1 MKYLGKYV
9 FVPFISEDTN
19 SPIGVFKIDL
29 TERYFSTMADIV
41 EPFGN
46 DIEEGGQCQEQITDN
61 QQNANVKRFY
71 NKWNYKHLKAFSS
84 FTVEKMSDLESNIDQ
99 LVEKN
104 DAVVTTNDVSLSA
117 EIDIWCKHFSDTAN
131 EFYGK
136 ILKALKDTNDLSAE
150 QAIDNLFS
158 KNIAGLAESL
168 QEYNIV
174 DDDYSAMV
182 IRDKAEDDPL
192 GIASFIEGFDE
203 SSKYHVED
211 YGFSDAE
218 LEGAFY
224 DWLEDQIEFCEE
236 KIELAK

>member
-9 FVPFISEDTN
+9 FVPFISEETD
-19 SPIGVFKIDL
+19 SPIGVFEIDL
-29 TERYFSTMADIV
+29 TERYFSTSADIV

-61 QQNANVKRFY
+61 QQNTNVKRFY
-71 NKWNYKHLKAFSS
+71 NKWNYKHLKPFSS
-84 FTVEKMSDLESNIDQ
+84 FSVEKMNELENDIDQ
-99 LVEKN
+99 LVEKSG
-104 DAVVTTNDVSLSA
+104 AVVTTSDVSLST
-117 EIDIWCKHFSDTAN
+117 EIDVWCKRFGKTAN
-131 EFYGK
+131 KFYSE

-150 QAIDNLFS
+150 TAIDDLFS

-174 DDDYSAMV
+174 DDDYSAMA

>member
-9 FVPFISEDTN
+9 FVPFVSEDTD
-19 SPIGVFKIDL
+19 SPIGVFEIDL
-29 TERYFSTMADIV
+29 TERYFSTSAEIV

-61 QQNANVKRFY
+61 QQNTSVKRFY
-71 NKWNYKHLKAFSS
+71 NKWNYKHLEPFSS
-84 FTVEKMSDLESNIDQ
+84 FTVEKMNELESDIDQ
-99 LVEKN
+99 LVEKSE
-104 DAVVTTNDVSLSA
+104 AVVTTNDVSLSTK
-117 EIDIWCKHFSDTAN
+117 IDIWCKHFSKIAN
-131 EFYGK
+131 EFYSK
-136 ILKALKDTNDLSAE
+136 ILKVLKNNTDFPAE
-150 QAIDNLFS
+150 TAIDDLFS